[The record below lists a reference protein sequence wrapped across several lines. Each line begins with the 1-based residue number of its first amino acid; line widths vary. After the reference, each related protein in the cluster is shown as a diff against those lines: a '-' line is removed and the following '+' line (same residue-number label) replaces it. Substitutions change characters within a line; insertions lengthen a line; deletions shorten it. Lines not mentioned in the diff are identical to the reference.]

1 MGKCR
6 RLNLASSEMEKWKHQ
21 NCLSSSYG
29 CDDDLPAV
37 RTFTENWFWLATCVI
52 SDEIKCG
59 YGCLSSSSPS
69 TYSLSETE
77 TLARQRKQVC
87 QQCLTINER
96 LLRVKL
102 SDRNRS
108 NEPTISLTRT
118 LAAPPPVPRFP
129 ARRRLVIEAFCF
141 SRRHSEQPRSPPV
154 CQLNQR
160 RTISCE
166 NLRRRQVVLEAF

>member
-1 MGKCR
+1 MGNVDDSTWPR
-6 RLNLASSEMEKWKHQ
+6 RKWKNGSTKTVFLLLMAATTTCQ
-21 NCLSSSYG
+21 QFVRSQRTDSGWLRAWSVMKSNA
-29 CDDDLPAV
+29 DMAV
-37 RTFTENWFWLATCVI
+37 
-52 SDEIKCG
+52 
-59 YGCLSSSSPS
+59 SPPHHR
-69 TYSLSETE
+69 LHILFQK
-77 TLARQRKQVC
+77 LARQRKQVC

-141 SRRHSEQPRSPPV
+141 SRRHSEQPRSRPV